1 MKSEDGLSATER
13 YGENAVDGHFGVAY
27 LARHPPGHAVDD
39 AEGLLVEALLNSAY
53 HLGRGDGAVGSDDKA
68 AQHSALDTF
77 AICACR
83 IAALAVDEFHHGSV
97 AARKMG
103 LFVDRLEQKSLYVD
117 RPVVGA
123 DRAVGDDHALLS
135 ADTESQRQQEES
147 DNWSE
152 SVHQ

>member
-27 LARHPPGHAVDD
+27 LACHPPGHTVDD
-39 AEGLLVEALLNSAY
+39 AESLLVEAILNSAY
-53 HLGRGDGAVGSDDKA
+53 DPRRGDGAVGGDYKA
-68 AQHSALDTF
+68 AQHASLYPF
-77 AICACR
+77 AICAGR

-97 AARKMG
+97 APREMG
-103 LFVDRLEQKSLYVD
+103 LLVDRLEQESLYVD

-123 DRAVGDDHALLS
+123 DRTVGDDHALLS
-135 ADTESQRQQEES
+135 ADTESQCQQEES
-147 DNWSE
+147 DNWFE